1 MNDTLEPTNTLD
13 GPGRLMP
20 APSRVRRPRLQLLAG
35 GAACAALALGT
46 LAGPAVAAPRPAV
59 TMPATVS
66 VQSVTVAKYGPI
78 LETGK
83 GFALYYDTANKPHT
97 WACTGK
103 CLAAWPP
110 LVLPKGQTKPV
121 VGKGVTGIGTVK
133 SPSGLQVTWDHRPL
147 YTFIK
152 DKAGTV
158 KGEKIAGT
166 WYLAQLQAAPSGVA
180 Y

>member
-1 MNDTLEPTNTLD
+1 MNDTLEPTNTMD
-13 GPGRLMP
+13 RPGRRVP
-20 APSRVRRPRLQLLAG
+20 APGRPRRPRLGVVAG
-35 GAACAALALGT
+35 GAASAALALGM
-46 LAGPAVAAPRPAV
+46 LAGPAAAASRPGT
-59 TMPATVS
+59 TMPASVS
-66 VQSVTVAKYGPI
+66 VKSVTVAKYGPI

-83 GFALYYDTANKPHT
+83 GFALYYDTANKPKS

-103 CLAAWPP
+103 CLTAWPP

-121 VGKGVTGIGTVK
+121 LGKGVTGIGTVRG
-133 SPSGLQVTWDHRPL
+133 PSGLQVTWDHKPL

-158 KGEKIAGT
+158 KGQKIAGI
-166 WYLAQLQAAPSGVA
+166 WFVAQLQAAPSGVA